1 MKYNIVCEIKC
12 KLFYFY
18 GNKIVIEM
26 RFEILVTNNYNGKDC
41 KQKCRRIL
49 DEVQI

>member
-1 MKYNIVCEIKC
+1 MQIVKEI
-12 KLFYFY
+12 
-18 GNKIVIEM
+18 
-26 RFEILVTNNYNGKDC
+26 RFDILVTNNYNGEDC